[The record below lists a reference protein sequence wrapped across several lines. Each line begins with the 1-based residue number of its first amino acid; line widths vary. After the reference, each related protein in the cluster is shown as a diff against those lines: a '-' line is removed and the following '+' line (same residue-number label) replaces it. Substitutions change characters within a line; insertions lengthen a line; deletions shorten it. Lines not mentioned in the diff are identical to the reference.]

1 MKRWG
6 RFILLAV
13 LLIIV
18 LAFYLTL
25 SGKHSPER
33 QATGDTATGTTAE
46 IAQALKPMGCTLT
59 IPEGMTLSRKAM
71 DFLWFTDNGASIMRN
86 ICLYSYPAE
95 RLDSSVV
102 ISRRDSVMR
111 LNIPGETDG
120 MHVETDSRMP
130 VRHTLTPEGRLRTE
144 GTWEMKGDMMGGPF
158 VCHSIYDPQ
167 NRRVIVAEAFLFA
180 PDRDKATAMKR
191 LEEILFTLRPAD

>member
-18 LAFYLTL
+18 LAFHLTL

-33 QATGDTATGTTAE
+33 QATGDTTAGTTAE

-59 IPEGMTLSRKAM
+59 IPEGMTLSRKAK
-71 DFLWFTDNGASIMRN
+71 DFLWFSDNGASIMRN

-95 RLDSSVV
+95 AMDTALV
-102 ISRRDSVMR
+102 IQKRDSVMR
-111 LNIPGETDG
+111 QNMPGEEPQMYMKTEAG
-120 MHVETDSRMP
+120 LP
-130 VRHTLTPEGRLRTE
+130 VGYQWSAGGILRTS
-144 GTWEMKGDMMGGPF
+144 GWWEMEGDMMGGPF
-158 VCHSIYDPQ
+158 VSHSRLDKKRGRIL
-167 NRRVIVAEAFLFA
+167 VAEAFLYA
-180 PDRDKATAMKR
+180 PDRDKELPLQR
-191 LEEILFTLRPAD
+191 LEEALQTLRLE